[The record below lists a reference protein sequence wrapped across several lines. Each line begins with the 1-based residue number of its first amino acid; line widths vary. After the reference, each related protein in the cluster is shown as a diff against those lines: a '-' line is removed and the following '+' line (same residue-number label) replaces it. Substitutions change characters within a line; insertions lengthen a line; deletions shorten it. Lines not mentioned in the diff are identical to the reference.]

1 MRGGYA
7 ASIAR
12 VKPVRPPRCEGL
24 RVSGYSYT
32 VFASFLA
39 VVARRLGH
47 PMPFLRYLLL
57 TTETHALCGSLA
69 FFAMMGFYPLSLLL
83 VTLAKYLLRSSA
95 ALEVVHEALREYY
108 PVAQDFL
115 LRNLE
120 VSSASYAD
128 SMTVHAVLWILLGGA
143 GVFIPLE
150 TAFNRVWG
158 FQEHRPYW
166 RNQWVGLLLTIA
178 GWTLG
183 VGLVVAQLW
192 SPWRGPTLRI
202 GMLGVAVVV
211 IFLLYRFL
219 PNGPVPSSAAF
230 PAAVLA
236 AVATELVRVVYLWI
250 LPHLELPRSQGPY
263 HVSVSFLLFA
273 YVEAFVLL
281 AGAYLAAET
290 VQAGASQTFKPS
302 DAAENPPREEPPS
315 ETPREA

>member
-1 MRGGYA
+1 
-7 ASIAR
+7 
-12 VKPVRPPRCEGL
+12 
-24 RVSGYSYT
+24 

-39 VVARRLGH
+39 VVGRQLGH
-47 PMPFLRYLLL
+47 PMPFVRYLLL

-83 VTLAKYLLRSSA
+83 VTLAKYVLRSSSA
-95 ALEVVHEALREYY
+95 HEVVRDVLREYY

-120 VSSASYAD
+120 VSSESYGD
-128 SMTVHAVLWILLGGA
+128 KMTVHAALWILLGGA

-150 TAFNRVWG
+150 TAFNRLWG

-178 GWTLG
+178 GWTLAI
-183 VGLVVAQLW
+183 GLVLAVAQLW

-202 GMLGVAVVV
+202 GMIGFAIVC

-219 PNGPVPSSAAF
+219 PNGRVPFAAAF

-236 AVATELVRVVYLWI
+236 AVATELVRGVYLFI
-250 LPHLELPRSQGPY
+250 LPQLELTRSQGPY

-273 YVEAFVLL
+273 YVEAFVVL
-281 AGAYLAAET
+281 AGAYLAADT
-290 VQAGASQTFKPS
+290 VRAGRLPLQPS
-302 DAAENPPREEPPS
+302 DAAENPPRDEPPS
-315 ETPREA
+315 EIPRRA

>member
-1 MRGGYA
+1 
-7 ASIAR
+7 
-12 VKPVRPPRCEGL
+12 
-24 RVSGYSYT
+24 
-32 VFASFLA
+32 
-39 VVARRLGH
+39 
-47 PMPFLRYLLL
+47 MPFVRYVLL

-83 VTLAKYLLRSSA
+83 VTLAKYVLRSSA
-95 ALEVVHEALREYY
+95 ALEIVHEALREYY

-150 TAFNRVWG
+150 TAFNRLWG

-178 GWTLG
+178 GWTFA

-192 SPWRGPTLRI
+192 SPWRGLTLRI
-202 GMLGVAVVV
+202 GMIGIAVVV

-236 AVATELVRVVYLWI
+236 AVATELVRGVYLWI
-250 LPHLELPRSQGPY
+250 LPQLELPRSQGPY

-290 VQAGASQTFKPS
+290 AQAGASQSSKRS
-302 DAAENPPREEPPS
+302 DASESSPRDEPPS
-315 ETPREA
+315 EIPREL